1 MGPSPDDDARA
12 IERVLAGDREAF
24 GVLVARHGR
33 RVHDL
38 ARRML
43 RDPGE
48 AEDVAQ
54 QAFLN
59 AYRALAR
66 FDPRRPF
73 RHWLLRIASN
83 LCRNRLARRRR
94 RPLPFTTV
102 SGADPAGDPPPV
114 LDPEAP
120 PLAPP
125 ASDDDRLET
134 ERVRAAI
141 ASLAEPYRL
150 ATVLRYSQGCS
161 LEEISE
167 ITDVP
172 VATVKT
178 HLFRAR
184 AALAALLLPAAAGP
198 ETGVRET
205 RPPAAGTGGRSAP

>member
-1 MGPSPDDDARA
+1 MGAPPDDDVLA

-24 GVLVARHGR
+24 GILVARHGR

-43 RDPGE
+43 RDPSE

-59 AYRALAR
+59 AYRALSR

-73 RHWLLRIASN
+73 RHWLLRITSN
-83 LCRNRLARRRR
+83 LCRNRLSERRR
-94 RPLPFTTV
+94 RPLPFTTLA
-102 SGADPAGDPPPV
+102 GTDPADDPPAA

-120 PLAPP
+120 PLPEP
-125 ASDDDRLET
+125 AGDEGRLDG
-134 ERVRAAI
+134 ERVRAAV
-141 ASLAEPYRL
+141 ASLGEPYRL

-167 ITDVP
+167 ITGVP

-184 AALAALLLPAAAGP
+184 AALAALLLPVAAD
-198 ETGVRET
+198 RET
-205 RPPAAGTGGRSAP
+205 RPPAAGTGGRNAP